1 MNKVIVI
8 AIICLA
14 VGLGGGWLL
23 FRQGAPKETGGRK
36 VLYYR
41 DPMNPAITSP
51 TPKKAPDGMDYVP
64 VYAEGDTAGQAGMKG
79 IKIDPTTVQNIGVKT
94 EEVRIHNLNKTI
106 RAVGIVSVN
115 ETNVFSFNT
124 KVMGWI
130 EKLYVNYTGIPVRK
144 GEPLLELYSP
154 ELVTTQEEYLQA
166 LRYQKRLGESSL
178 PEAQRGAD
186 ELVQS
191 TKRRLLNWDIPENEI
206 KELESRGTPKRTMT
220 FYSPADG
227 IVTEKMVNTGQN
239 VMSGMEL
246 FKVADLSTV
255 WVLADI
261 YQFELPGIKVGQKA
275 QVELSYQPGIVTD
288 GVISYIYPS
297 LESETKTAR
306 VRIEVRNT
314 PNIDFKPEMYATV
327 TIFSPIA
334 YEGLA
339 VPSQA
344 IIRTGERNI
353 AVVALGDGYFE
364 SRDVKL
370 GVAAE
375 GYVVIVEGLKEG
387 EMIVTSSQFLI
398 DSESNLRT
406 AMGAMSSPSDSMET
420 PAQGDSISGSQPEM
434 DMDHDM

>member
-1 MNKVIVI
+1 MKKVVI
-8 AIICLA
+8 TALICVA

-23 FRQGAPKETGGRK
+23 FKEGTPRETGGRK
-36 VLYYR
+36 ILYYR

-64 VYAEGDTAGQAGMKG
+64 VYSEGDTTGQAGMKG

-94 EEVRIHNLNKTI
+94 EEVRKHNLNKTV
-106 RAVGIVSVN
+106 RTVGVVSVN
-115 ETNVFSFNT
+115 ETKVFSINT
-124 KVMGWI
+124 KVMGWV
-130 EKLYVNYTGIPVRK
+130 EKLYVNYTGKPVRK

-166 LRYQKRLGESSL
+166 LHYQERLEESSL

-191 TKRRLLNWDIPENEI
+191 TRRRLLNWDIPENEI
-206 KELESRGTPKRTMT
+206 NELQNRGTPKRTMT

-227 IVTEKMVNTGQN
+227 IVIEKMVNTGQN

-246 FKVADLSTV
+246 FKVVDLSTV
-255 WVLADI
+255 WVLAEI
-261 YQFELPGIKVGQKA
+261 YQFELPWIKVGQKA
-275 QVELSYQPGIVTD
+275 EVELSYLPGIVTD

-306 VRIEVRNT
+306 ARIEVRNT

-327 TIFSPIA
+327 RIFSPVA

-370 GVAAE
+370 GVTAE
-375 GYVVIVEGLKEG
+375 GYVEILNGLDEG

-406 AMGAMSSPSDSMET
+406 AMGAMSSPSDSTET